1 MSSNSSTLGGYR
13 SAKKPRGYAVLAGL
27 SRVDAAAYGGWTG
40 ENGCW
45 GCELDVDNMMKIMAP
60 LGFTAA
66 TLKTEKATAENI
78 LKALRAAAKMVKP
91 GDIFVFYYSGHGG
104 TAVDANGDE
113 IDKQDETLIAYD
125 RPLLD
130 DELAEVWN
138 EFEPGVRI
146 FMASDS
152 CHSGTNFR
160 ALGGQPVRAPALIS
174 SKSMREMRAQL
185 IHMGGCRDDGTSAGY
200 TGGGAFTMALCD
212 IWHDGAFK
220 GNYSDLL
227 KKVAARVR
235 ETQIPQ
241 YNEYGPV
248 SGDFRGQKP
257 FTIQASGMVTPE
269 PPIVEEPGEVVPP
282 EEGEVTG
289 PVGVPAGLKEA
300 LIQAIA
306 DVFDNFAA
314 QAGTPPR
321 ARKFERGAEGMRVRS
336 SNGSR
341 TRV

>member
-1 MSSNSSTLGGYR
+1 MNSNSSFGYR
-13 SAKKPRGYAVLAGL
+13 SMKKPRGYAVLAGL
-27 SRVDAAAYGGWTG
+27 SRVNSSMYGGWTG

-45 GCELDVDNMMKIMAP
+45 GCELDVDNMTKIMSP
-60 LGFTAA
+60 LGFKIA

-78 LKALRAAAKMVKP
+78 LKALRTAAEMVQP

-104 TAVDANGDE
+104 TEADTNGDE

-125 RPLLD
+125 RPLID

-138 EFEPGVRI
+138 QFAPGVRI

-160 ALGGQPVRAPALIS
+160 ALGGQPVQTPAILGQR
-174 SKSMREMRAQL
+174 SMEEMKAEL

-212 IWHDGAFK
+212 LWKNGAFT

-227 KKVAARVR
+227 KQIAARVS

-248 SGDFRGQKP
+248 SASFRAQKP
-257 FTIQASGMVTPE
+257 FTIKSAQGPTVTPE
-269 PPIVEEPGEVVPP
+269 PPGDVVDDNPP
-282 EEGEVTG
+282 SDTDDNTAV
-289 PVGVPAGLKEA
+289 VSPAPMAALKEA
-300 LIQAIA
+300 LIKAIS
-306 DVFDNFAA
+306 DVFDSF
-314 QAGTPPR
+314 GTEAEPGGR
-321 ARKFERGAEGMRVRS
+321 RSMAEGTRTRTS
-336 SNGSR
+336 SNGARSR
-341 TRV
+341 V